1 MNQLEEK
8 IKRIEAVYYGLRT
21 KGIITTWTD
30 FAEKVGVTKSTMSAA
45 KNGNEKALTDSLMK
59 KIEAF
64 VDSVESPR
72 ITINNGYGKNI
83 SNNIA
88 TGGSTINTATPQP
101 DGPVG
106 AADDLVPVIPYKL
119 YKDPDTSVME
129 YLEQGHSDIQMAQ
142 AVEQFGNI
150 TCYKFC
156 NSDAMYPDIRPGD
169 LLALR
174 AVDRDAPIVNGET
187 YVLDVQGV
195 GLMMRIVDDIS
206 DTEVLLTAK
215 NGDKYGTMT
224 LPKAKII
231 TLFRIIGYMRT
242 NI

>member
-1 MNQLEEK
+1 MNQVEEK

-21 KGIITTWTD
+21 KGIVTTWTD
-30 FAEKVGVTKSTMSAA
+30 FAEKVGVTKSTISAA

-64 VDSVESPR
+64 VDSVESPH
-72 ITINNGYGKNI
+72 ITINNGYGRNI

-88 TGGSTINTATPQP
+88 TGGSTINTATEPQIIITE
-101 DGPVG
+101 DSQG
-106 AADDLVPVIPYKL
+106 LVPVIPQKL
-119 YKDPDTSVME
+119 YKDPETSVLE
-129 YLEQGHSDIQMAQ
+129 YLEEGHKDIQMAQ
-142 AVEQFGNI
+142 AIDQFGAI

-187 YVLDVQGV
+187 YVLDVWGV

-206 DTEVLLTAK
+206 DAEVLLTAK
-215 NGDKYGTMT
+215 NDGKYGAMK
-224 LPKAKII
+224 LKKDKIV
-231 TLFRIIGYMRT
+231 TLFRIIGYTRT